1 MHVIEHGTDAP
12 SYQQQ
17 NGDGDME
24 NGDTEKESMSMV
36 TINDTSII
44 CGLLETMV
52 ILWEGNREQFNK
64 VCQWVS

>member
-1 MHVIEHGTDAP
+1 MHVIEHGADAP

-17 NGDGDME
+17 NGDGGME
-24 NGDTEKESMSMV
+24 NGDVENESMSMV
-36 TINDTSII
+36 TINDTGII

-64 VCQWVS
+64 VWL